1 MDERDCLFYAIRRRG
16 GTVLITNP
24 PIAPPCPDQPSWRGF
39 GVPANGRHKGE
50 NHDNDHQPD
59 ASNANPINP
68 HRHLD
73 VPGAHHLTKTPV
85 PLGGGL
91 YLEEHMTLND
101 IRLQITPKPPSRS
114 KMSELMGITRVTY
127 SKWEDSIKCPRV
139 FLLAA
144 WAVRHQAPI

>member
-1 MDERDCLFYAIRRRG
+1 
-16 GTVLITNP
+16 
-24 PIAPPCPDQPSWRGF
+24 
-39 GVPANGRHKGE
+39 
-50 NHDNDHQPD
+50 
-59 ASNANPINP
+59 
-68 HRHLD
+68 
-73 VPGAHHLTKTPV
+73 
-85 PLGGGL
+85 
-91 YLEEHMTLND
+91 MTLND